1 MTDTPTTTGIFPAPT
16 LLKRVLNAPSSW
28 TLEAFCLLDEAQPG
42 ILRFAT
48 SSRPEWRH
56 AVAMAVANG
65 LFDHADRFYEAATG
79 EPPEEGPWSA
89 ILAQVATILMIMEP
103 KAIIEASF
111 GSCREGIV
119 GALRKLDFEPLDREA
134 FLALHA
140 AFVDPAAS
148 VWRKSVMQLPRL
160 DQDLFEAACTLDP
173 LMLSPALIQRAN
185 SRAGAERFNRQVTA
199 IRRHCST
206 ATDEALMKSLS
217 DLAAETSTEGWS
229 RSWLARADQNIPA
242 PPWAGDET
250 LVPLISGELLGKAA
264 RATRT
269 CIRTRMNYVLEGRA
283 AYYLDVESRVIAC
296 VIRTTSGWIATQ
308 VVAEGNGVISPDIQ
322 KRVFDTLEANGIAC
336 FRPVRRGPNDLGLV
350 RHNIWGLGEFEVD
363 EAELDGPLR

>member
-1 MTDTPTTTGIFPAPT
+1 MHDTPTTTGIFPVPPQ
-16 LLKRVLNAPSSW
+16 LKRILSAPSSW

-42 ILRFAT
+42 LLRFAT

-56 AVAMAVANG
+56 AVAMAIANG

-79 EPPEEGPWSA
+79 EPSEEGPWSA
-89 ILAQVATILMIMEP
+89 ILAQVATVLMLLEP

-119 GALRKLDFEPLDREA
+119 GALRKLDFQPLSREA
-134 FLALHA
+134 FLDLHA
-140 AFVDPAAS
+140 SFVDPAAS
-148 VWRKSVMQLPRL
+148 VWRKSIMQLPRL

-173 LMLSPALIQRAN
+173 LMLSPALIQRTK
-185 SRAGAERFNRQVTA
+185 SRAGAERFNRQLAA

-217 DLAAETSTEGWS
+217 DLGPDTSTEGWS

-242 PPWAGDET
+242 PPWPGNET
-250 LVPLISGELLGKAA
+250 LVPLSTGEALNKAA
-264 RATRT
+264 RVTRT
-269 CIRTRMNYVLEGRA
+269 CVRSRIHWVLEGLA
-283 AYYLDVESRVIAC
+283 SYYLDVESRVIAC
-296 VIRTTSGWIATQ
+296 VVLTTSGWIASQ
-308 VVAEGNGVISPDIQ
+308 CVAEGNGVIQPDIQ

-336 FRPVRRGPNDLGLV
+336 FRPVRRGPSDLGLV
-350 RHNIWGLGEFEVD
+350 RQPMWGLGEFEVD
-363 EAELDGPLR
+363 ETELDGPLR